1 MVTLE
6 LESETG
12 LEVQSRLGYE
22 MWEKE
27 KEEEEG
33 GKDSGGNRKHKPRI
47 LVLLHPTCSH
57 PSPSLCQPS
66 PQNSQQFLSWAS
78 CFPRQQDLLKMW
90 PHHSS
95 SERSLWRPST
105 TNRWTGCM
113 GSVSGWVAHVLPDV
127 RHDSEIS
134 SPYPPW
140 AYEATRHNGSVVTMK
155 RGLGRSPGTPLWMG
169 RGEGL
174 VVKSTRYSYRG
185 WKFNSQHPHH
195 AVHNSL

>member
-134 SPYPPW
+134 SPYPP
-140 AYEATRHNGSVVTMK
+140 
-155 RGLGRSPGTPLWMG
+155 
-169 RGEGL
+169 
-174 VVKSTRYSYRG
+174 
-185 WKFNSQHPHH
+185 
-195 AVHNSL
+195 